1 MAKTRRKTTTKTVA
15 RRGTPAGASARS
27 VQPVVVRVQGKRLG
41 RDLRPGRRPRRMSA
55 RAKVNLLRSVAPQLT
70 ALGLWDYAHL
80 TARQPWIEN
89 VARLAVIHASMRSNP
104 NDFTLSASDGD
115 YHEPYA
121 RVYFLAPKANVPILI
136 DFLVNALV
144 PQTVD
149 TDADSTAQSTTLTAG
164 VHHVSIVLVPQTAN
178 HLYAAG
184 LRTQRGDA
192 SQPLL
197 RLEAIELTTLS

>member
-1 MAKTRRKTTTKTVA
+1 
-15 RRGTPAGASARS
+15 
-27 VQPVVVRVQGKRLG
+27 
-41 RDLRPGRRPRRMSA
+41 MSA
-55 RAKVNLLRSVAPQLT
+55 KAKVSLLRSVAPQLT
-70 ALGLWDYAHL
+70 TLGLWDYAHL

-89 VARLAVIHASMRSNP
+89 VARLAIIHASMRSNS

-115 YHEPYA
+115 YHTPNA

-144 PQTVD
+144 PQTVR
-149 TDADSTAQSTTLTAG
+149 TNAGGTVQSTTLTAG
-164 VHHVSIVLVPQTAN
+164 LHHVPIVLVPRTAN
-178 HLYAAG
+178 YLYAAG
-184 LRTQRGDA
+184 LTTQRGDA

>member
-1 MAKTRRKTTTKTVA
+1 MAKTRRETTKKTVA
-15 RRGTPAGASARS
+15 RRATPAGASARS
-27 VQPVVVRVQGKRLG
+27 VRPIVVRVQGKPLG
-41 RDLRPGRRPRRMSA
+41 RDLRPGRRARRMSA
-55 RAKVNLLRSVAPQLT
+55 KAKVSLLRSVAPQLT
-70 ALGLWDYAHL
+70 TLGLWDYAHL

-89 VARLAVIHASMRSNP
+89 VARLAIIHASMRSNS

-115 YHEPYA
+115 YHTPNA

-144 PQTVD
+144 PQTVR
-149 TDADSTAQSTTLTAG
+149 TNAGGTVQSTTLTAG
-164 VHHVSIVLVPQTAN
+164 LHHVPIVLVPRTAN
-178 HLYAAG
+178 YLYAAG
-184 LRTQRGDA
+184 LTTQRGDA